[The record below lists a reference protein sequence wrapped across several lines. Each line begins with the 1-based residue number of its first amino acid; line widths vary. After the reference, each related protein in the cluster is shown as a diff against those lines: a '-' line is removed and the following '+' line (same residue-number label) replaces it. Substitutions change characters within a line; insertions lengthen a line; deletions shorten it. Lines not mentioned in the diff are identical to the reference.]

1 MKNKIQF
8 LFENHQCQE
17 YDEQEMSQ
25 LEIET
30 HVLPTT
36 LKDI

>member
-1 MKNKIQF
+1 MNFLKNI
-8 LFENHQCQE
+8 LFDNQQCQE
-17 YDEQEMSQ
+17 SDKQEMSQ